1 MTEDQAIAIV
11 EEQRESLGIDSEMEF
26 FSVEKAIVEHKEN
39 PKMPGATEDRVA
51 WMVTFCFEGQMV
63 EVHVDDKTGKILS
76 VLRDG

>member
-1 MTEDQAIAIV
+1 MTEDQAIETV

-26 FSVEKAIVEHKEN
+26 LSAEKAIVEHKEDSLV
-39 PKMPGATEDRVA
+39 PGPTADRIV
-51 WMVTFCFEGQMV
+51 WLVTFGLEAQMI

>member
-11 EEQRESLGIDSEMEF
+11 EEQWESLGIDSEMEF
-26 FSVEKAIVEHKEN
+26 FSAEKAIVEHKEN
-39 PKMPGATEDRVA
+39 LHSPGSTVDRIA
-51 WMVTFCFEGQMV
+51 WKVTFYSEGQMV